1 MTSLGNVTTPRG
13 IRVKPSEMSDF
24 PFIGLEHVEAHTTK
38 LIAIGR
44 ARDVKSSASYFASG
58 DVLYGRLR
66 PYLNK
71 VYRPDR
77 EGLASGEFI
86 VFPNQRSF
94 HNTYLQYFLNQ
105 WEFVSF
111 VTRLN
116 TGDRPRVDFDQF
128 SDYSIPLPPL
138 PEQHRIVAEIEK
150 QFTRL
155 DASVAALKRAQANL
169 RRYRASVLKAAC
181 EGKLVPTEAD
191 LARVE
196 GRDYEPASQL
206 LDRILTERRAHWESQ
221 EKRRGKYKEPT
232 APDTSN
238 LPELPEGWVWSSIG
252 RCFDVYVGATPRR
265 ARSDYWDGDIPWVS
279 SGEVAFSRITTT
291 REGITEEGL
300 RNSSVDLHP
309 SGTVLLGMI
318 GEGKTR
324 GQVSILDIAACNSQ
338 NSAAIRVSETGL
350 LPEYVFHF
358 LWGQYDA
365 TRRIGSGNNQPA
377 LNKLRVQE
385 INFPLPP
392 LAEQHRIVAE
402 VERRLSVVQQAEA
415 TPSGRA

>member
-1 MTSLGNVTTPRG
+1 MNLPTNWVMTSLGNVTTPRG

-111 VTRLN
+111 VIRLN

-232 APDTSN
+232 RRTPPTCRSCRRGGCGAVLADVLMYMLEP
-238 LPELPEGWVWSSIG
+238 LLVELDQIIG
-252 RCFDVYVGATPRR
+252 MGTYLGSAV
-265 ARSDYWDGDIPWVS
+265 ARGH
-279 SGEVAFSRITTT
+279 
-291 REGITEEGL
+291 
-300 RNSSVDLHP
+300 SVE
-309 SGTVLLGMI
+309 S
-318 GEGKTR
+318 
-324 GQVSILDIAACNSQ
+324 
-338 NSAAIRVSETGL
+338 L
-350 LPEYVFHF
+350 LPAKE
-358 LWGQYDA
+358 
-365 TRRIGSGNNQPA
+365 
-377 LNKLRVQE
+377 
-385 INFPLPP
+385 
-392 LAEQHRIVAE
+392 
-402 VERRLSVVQQAEA
+402 
-415 TPSGRA
+415 